1 MSNGLRVVAKWRLL
15 IAACLL
21 PFGLASCR
29 VTPESVTHSRAT
41 YDYDRLEI
49 IYRAHLA
56 EGVLLQAAHFPSI
69 PDPGLLE
76 PSETGIVT
84 ASAKIDSARS
94 ISAAT
99 SESVDSELNWSVAEL
114 RVQYPHPDKR
124 EGYARVTLQWQPI
137 DYGQVFEQRSLKA
150 ALEEGVEIRK
160 ARRETRRDRWFWERS
175 HPSEDGATFVEFDL
189 PRPELDGLMRELNS
203 HGFFSHELLPRDV
216 AASEQASQLE
226 VRLDRRWTSRAWHY
240 EPALDA
246 LTTRV
251 YEQGR
256 TNIANDL
263 PPTDSPAG
271 RNPLH
276 WLSMKSLMQNER

>member
-1 MSNGLRVVAKWRLL
+1 MSHGFGIGARWKLL

-41 YDYDRLEI
+41 HDYDRLEI

-56 EGVLLQAAHFPSI
+56 EGVLLQADHFPSF
-69 PDPGLLE
+69 PDPGLSA
-76 PSETGIVT
+76 PNETGIVT
-84 ASAKIDSARS
+84 VSAQTDSTRS
-94 ISAAT
+94 ISVAA
-99 SESVDSELNWSVAEL
+99 SESVGSELNWSVAEL

-175 HPSEDGATFVEFDL
+175 HPSEDGTTVVEFDL
-189 PRPELDGLMRELNS
+189 PRSELDGLVRELNS

-216 AASEQASQLE
+216 AASERASQLE

-263 PPTDSPAG
+263 PPTDSQAG
-271 RNPLH
+271 RNPLR
-276 WLSMKSLMQNER
+276 WLSMKPLMQNAR